1 MKPRLS
7 WILAAAGLLVTTL
20 ALATTTRFFRQS
32 TPKDFEEGEATSSMV
47 LPTGEVVPGMKA
59 TRLTLDAAFAWCV
72 ALSPDGHTAYLGTGD
87 QGRIFAVPVAA
98 SAGEAKKLAEIDAPW
113 VTALVARSNAGLLA
127 GSTPGGRI
135 FAVDSKTGA
144 TRPFAKLPA
153 EHVWALLHDAK
164 GGRTYA
170 ATGSPG
176 QVFVIDGKGKG
187 QLLWDSG
194 DKHVMALAMG
204 DKGVLLAGTADR
216 AILYGVH
223 PDGHAKALHDFEANE
238 IRAIARVSGA
248 TYLAVNAFDRPN
260 DAPATPV
267 PGAQPGKG
275 TKVSA
280 GPAPASGAQPR
291 TDQVKAHAAVYR
303 LDDDGGIEQVLALP
317 DGYFTALLPGPGG
330 QVYAASGTQ
339 GKIYRISPDRTA
351 ALAIDLPER
360 QALSLVSTPEG
371 FLVGTGDV
379 GAIFRVHP
387 AAAGEA
393 SYLSRVFDADG
404 PARWGFLHWTG
415 SGDLAFET
423 HAGNTAKPGKSWSDW
438 MKLESVSQ
446 HGRQGQGKVV
456 GQPARYLQYRVG
468 LPDKTSVLRDVLTYY
483 VPHNQRARVTEV
495 YLADAG
501 SAPAVSGAGGAG
513 GSIATGSTSTRSHSP
528 VLKLRWKVDNPD
540 NDELIYRLWFR
551 QEHEAVWRPLGGPDP
566 LSKPE
571 YDWNTDSVPDGH
583 YLIRVWASDEKVTP
597 KDRALDFTFVSPSFL
612 VDNTRPVVAELRAE
626 LSRVTGRAHDTASVI
641 AQIEF
646 CIDGNDW
653 RPVSPDDGILDEM
666 SEAFSIRLPTS
677 LSAGHHIISV
687 RAWDSADNLGSA
699 HIQVQIAK

>member
-7 WILAAAGLLVTTL
+7 WIFAAAGLLVTTV

-47 LPTGEVVPGMKA
+47 LSTGEVVPGMKA

-176 QVFVIDGKGKG
+176 QVFVIDGKGKE

-223 PDGHAKALHDFEANE
+223 PDGQAKALHDFEANE

-260 DAPATPV
+260 DAPVAPV

-275 TKVSA
+275 TKVSL

-291 TDQVKAHAAVYR
+291 TEQVKAHAAVYR

-330 QVYAASGTQ
+330 
-339 GKIYRISPDRTA
+339 
-351 ALAIDLPER
+351 
-360 QALSLVSTPEG
+360 
-371 FLVGTGDV
+371 
-379 GAIFRVHP
+379 
-387 AAAGEA
+387 
-393 SYLSRVFDADG
+393 
-404 PARWGFLHWTG
+404 
-415 SGDLAFET
+415 
-423 HAGNTAKPGKSWSDW
+423 
-438 MKLESVSQ
+438 
-446 HGRQGQGKVV
+446 
-456 GQPARYLQYRVG
+456 
-468 LPDKTSVLRDVLTYY
+468 
-483 VPHNQRARVTEV
+483 RAV
-495 YLADAG
+495 
-501 SAPAVSGAGGAG
+501 
-513 GSIATGSTSTRSHSP
+513 
-528 VLKLRWKVDNPD
+528 K
-540 NDELIYRLWFR
+540 
-551 QEHEAVWRPLGGPDP
+551 
-566 LSKPE
+566 
-571 YDWNTDSVPDGH
+571 
-583 YLIRVWASDEKVTP
+583 
-597 KDRALDFTFVSPSFL
+597 
-612 VDNTRPVVAELRAE
+612 
-626 LSRVTGRAHDTASVI
+626 
-641 AQIEF
+641 
-646 CIDGNDW
+646 
-653 RPVSPDDGILDEM
+653 
-666 SEAFSIRLPTS
+666 
-677 LSAGHHIISV
+677 
-687 RAWDSADNLGSA
+687 
-699 HIQVQIAK
+699 